1 MKRAIVFVFASLTAT
16 LAWSQVCDV
25 TYSVETEITEGND
38 VGTSVTVIRAL
49 PMADVLDNAE
59 KFKRVLD
66 AAAKEQEKGGPYI
79 GTMDEVR
86 VCDGG
91 KPVKAQGIEVRGVT
105 LKGANKI
112 ADVALQQGKL
122 IVDRYKVRAA
132 KGAKVGW
139 DHSKAPKVQRDDL
152 GRRKP

>member
-1 MKRAIVFVFASLTAT
+1 MKRAILFVFAALTAT

-25 TYSVETEITEGND
+25 TYSVDTATADGND
-38 VGTSVTVIRAL
+38 VGTSVTVVRAL
-49 PMADVLDNAE
+49 PMADVLDNAA
-59 KFKRVLD
+59 KFNQVLD
-66 AAAKEQEKGGPYI
+66 VASKEQEKGGPYT

-112 ADVALQQGKL
+112 GREALKQADAILK
-122 IVDRYKVRAA
+122 RYEQRDA
-132 KGAKVGW
+132 KGANVGW
-139 DHSKAPKVQRDDL
+139 DHSKAKKVERDDL
-152 GRRKP
+152 GKRK